1 MEATILRPSLSS
13 FNPGNALFCERE
25 KEMEQHVTRGLAV
38 RLAALAL
45 LAATIAGCT
54 GVRVPKAWE
63 PLLEEVRAF
72 EQRIGFRKTAT
83 FVEFSEEQGRI
94 PFCGHVSRLYLP
106 YSYEDPAILW
116 YDVATERECRA
127 HADGADVYFGT
138 VEVLGEAGAA
148 VSPEVLAVQLNRF
161 LYLVIHEDCHEQFE
175 FPYGIEEALC
185 NLIAYRAMARFSEE
199 KYGPAGPRVRRD
211 SALRERGNPSAP
223 ARSGLSMSSSPGTTR
238 ATSGRKCPAEALLKE
253 RARVFGRAERA
264 LAWKRGSLNNVGI
277 ANEMTYSRHY
287 PLFESVYDAL
297 GRDLARTIEFFRR
310 VDAIKPS
317 PKEFMEEHDFASKD
331 SVDFIRAYEAE
342 IVGTIEAAL
351 AKSRTAGQS
360 PSEAGD
366 NGSRIAAGIRHG
378 PDSPEQSALLR
389 CIVTESEGW
398 SVEAEPSESV
408 GSKRVSAIWNEET
421 VWLPHP

>member
-1 MEATILRPSLSS
+1 LRPSPSS
-13 FNPGNALFCERE
+13 FNPDDALFCERE
-25 KEMEQHVTRGLAV
+25 NGREQNVKRGLAV
-38 RLAALAL
+38 RLAGLAL

-54 GVRVPKAWE
+54 GVRVPRAWQ

-83 FVEFSEEQGRI
+83 FVEFSEEQGRV

-138 VEVLGEAGAA
+138 VEVLGESGAA
-148 VSPEVLAVQLNRF
+148 VSPEVLAVQLQRF

-185 NLIAYRAMARFSEE
+185 NLIAYKAMAAFSEE
-199 KYGPAGPRVRRD
+199 KYGAH
-211 SALRERGNPSAP
+211 AREYIAIQRYTS
-223 ARSGLSMSSSPGTTR
+223 RESERTR
-238 ATSGRKCPAEALLKE
+238 AIRTLYEQLAGHYARYERKEISDDALLKE

-287 PLFESVYDAL
+287 PLLESVYDAL
-297 GRDLARTIEFFRR
+297 GRDLARTVAFFRR

-317 PKEFMEEHDFASKD
+317 QGEVMKEHDIASKD
-331 SVDFIRAYEAE
+331 SLDFIRSYEAD
-342 IVGTIEAAL
+342 IARTIETAL
-351 AKSRTAGQS
+351 AGATR
-360 PSEAGD
+360 
-366 NGSRIAAGIRHG
+366 R
-378 PDSPEQSALLR
+378 
-389 CIVTESEGW
+389 
-398 SVEAEPSESV
+398 
-408 GSKRVSAIWNEET
+408 
-421 VWLPHP
+421 